1 MTHLVAAA
9 IGYIVMG
16 AGGILIAAFFAWL
29 ALEFA
34 WKMAKRAHA
43 AHEILYALSV
53 IDRKRK
59 IREAI
64 RKGEPS

>member
-1 MTHLVAAA
+1 MTPADTIA
-9 IGYIVMG
+9 IVVGYIVMG
-16 AGGILIAAFFAWL
+16 AGGLLVAATCAWI

-59 IREAI
+59 IREAA
-64 RKGEPS
+64 K